1 MIRVFR
7 LFVPAGTFILP
18 ISELVLLVFCYAL
31 ASFVIL
37 EVDPTVFL
45 LYGGGLAQV
54 LPVVLTI
61 LFGLHF
67 FDLPGD
73 LAARSRMALVLGIA
87 QAIGLAF
94 IVEAFL
100 SFAGSEWILPRWMMI
115 YGSAFSLVCLTG
127 WRLAYG
133 GIASRVLGIQRVLFV
148 GRSPAIR
155 GIAEHLHSHPEA
167 GFTNLGYADDSH
179 PPGQL
184 LDGAP
189 VLGPL
194 YEVRRIAEQ
203 TRPDHIVVG
212 LTQQRDAL
220 PAQSLLDLKY
230 SRVPVKE
237 AAAIYEALRGRVC
250 AGELRPAQLIF
261 SGQLGPRPELVML
274 QSIYSVTLAF
284 LVTVLTLPLML
295 LTAVALK
302 LASRGPVLCR
312 QTCVGLS
319 GRTFVLERFR
329 TTHADAAART
339 GAPRATQDDSRST
352 PVGRWVR
359 RLRLDALPQWFSVL
373 RGEVN
378 IVGPPPERP
387 EFVKVLS
394 QRIPY
399 YHLRHCVKPGL
410 TGWAQLNCPS
420 GETIEDSAVRLEYDL
435 YYIKHLSLAL
445 DAVIILRTL
454 RTMLRSRG
462 AR

>member
-1 MIRVFR
+1 
-7 LFVPAGTFILP
+7 
-18 ISELVLLVFCYAL
+18 
-31 ASFVIL
+31 
-37 EVDPTVFL
+37 
-45 LYGGGLAQV
+45 
-54 LPVVLTI
+54 
-61 LFGLHF
+61 
-67 FDLPGD
+67 
-73 LAARSRMALVLGIA
+73 
-87 QAIGLAF
+87 
-94 IVEAFL
+94 
-100 SFAGSEWILPRWMMI
+100 
-115 YGSAFSLVCLTG
+115 
-127 WRLAYG
+127 
-133 GIASRVLGIQRVLFV
+133 VLFV